1 MREVNNFLMK
11 YKDIRLILFLLVISF
26 ANNGLAQ
33 ESTDLFLI
41 ESKKNIFG
49 FTVFPEKISK
59 ITEGKAYDN
68 QPNFINK
75 DQLVFSS
82 EDKSGNFD
90 IIMYNLSSAKFTN
103 MTRTQDV
110 SEFSPA
116 LTSCG
121 QYISA
126 VTVEKDSI
134 QRLWLYPINFGEP
147 EVLYDD
153 ILPVGYYGWHGE
165 IASLFL
171 LGTPNRLVYPY
182 SRDDIF
188 EIAENP
194 GRCIKKRPGTDEIT
208 YLNKGVNIVKD
219 GMDVF
224 EINTYNVK
232 SRTSKTL
239 GLALG
244 NAVDF
249 CWVDKNN
256 LLMAQENSL
265 YLKNINKDTDWEKI
279 ATLNISGYKNISRLA
294 LSPDNK
300 NLVIAMEPSN

>member
-1 MREVNNFLMK
+1 MREVNNFWVK
-11 YKDIRLILFLLVISF
+11 HKNNRLVLLLFAILFT
-26 ANNGLAQ
+26 NNGFAQ
-33 ESTDLFLI
+33 ESTDLFLV
-41 ESKKNIFG
+41 ESKKSLFG
-49 FTVFPEKISK
+49 FTVFPKKPIK
-59 ITEGKAYDN
+59 ITEGMAYDN
-68 QPNFINK
+68 QPTFINK
-75 DQLVFSS
+75 TQLVFSS

-90 IIMYNLSSAKFTN
+90 IIMYNLSNGKFTN
-103 MTRTQDV
+103 MTRTPDV
-110 SEFSPA
+110 SEFSPD

-126 VTVEKDSI
+126 VTVEKDST
-134 QRLWLYPINFGEP
+134 QRLWLYPVNFGEP

-153 ILPVGYYGWHGE
+153 IRPVGYYGWHGE

-171 LGTPNRLVYPY
+171 LGTINRLVYPY

-188 EIAENP
+188 EITENP
-194 GRCIKKRPGTDEIT
+194 GRCIKKRPGTDEIA
-208 YLNKGVNIVKD
+208 YLIKEVNIMAD

-224 EINTYNVK
+224 ELNTFNVK
-232 SRTSKTL
+232 SRSFKTL

-256 LLMAQENSL
+256 LLMARENSL

-294 LSPDNK
+294 LSPDK
-300 NLVIAMEPSN
+300 NHLVIAMEASN